1 MTVPPGRSAIGSSRD
16 AEEHVEACL
25 GALREHAEAGPE
37 RLSGLAPALAGLDPE
52 VVGGLPSLGRLQLH
66 LAAHGMWDELSQVL
80 RFAASDIADRGVVRR
95 GLLRR
100 RWCLDYPLLGD
111 DRIPADLFD
120 ARNDF
125 ELRACVDDVRR
136 RDGRLIVAGH
146 AYITHLDSRRSRI
159 EVWLQRGDGRIEL
172 PILRVSRPDV
182 TADSRQ
188 SAVSHDDSGFL
199 AEIESPVPAGGRTGR
214 WTLRARVTA
223 RGVTRAGRMTGA
235 RRAGERTFEADGFT
249 VALTRDRG
257 LALHRTDP
265 ADHAGDADASRGDRV
280 TGVQWT
286 DAHELVLT
294 GTGDGDAHGEGNV
307 ITLVRGHERHTW
319 PVHRE
324 GGRWTAIIGKTT
336 RGLPA
341 CDGFA
346 PGLPLRSGV
355 WRVLTGGEPVRL
367 DHALVADLPEPHLT
381 AVHEISLRTNR
392 SAELRLA
399 VRPGLGP
406 HERGPYATRRR
417 REAARRRTTRLVD
430 AALFDSYGGGQYS
443 CNPRAISEELARRR
457 PDMELIWVTRDGQ
470 FTVPAGVRTVLYG
483 SREHEEA
490 LHTCRFIVANRRT
503 QPGWYVK
510 RPGQLFVQTWHGT
523 PLKRL
528 GRDLAGMRYA
538 QRVREEDLGRYVATW
553 DVMLAPNPFSTPIL
567 RRAFGYTGEM
577 LESGYPRNDL
587 LLRPECRRQA
597 RERLG
602 VPEDRRVILYAP
614 TWRDDEMGGAAKVS
628 HADKEPRA
636 AGPPGFDLGDV
647 VGPLTGG
654 LGATDM
660 LLVRA
665 HYLVADRVTLPADA
679 LDVSRFP
686 DMADLLAAADVLV
699 TDYSSAMFDFACTG
713 RPMAFL
719 TPDLER
725 YRDEVR
731 GFYFDFE
738 AEAPGPMVRTADDLL
753 QILKYDDFTSYKAK
767 YQEFSEKFC
776 PWDDGH
782 ASARVVA
789 RMLS

>member
-1 MTVPPGRSAIGSSRD
+1 MTMSSSGTGALGDER
-16 AEEHVEACL
+16 EHVAAAIRAL
-25 GALREHAEAGPE
+25 GERIETGPE
-37 RLSGLAPALAGLDPE
+37 RLSDLAPALARLGSE
-52 VVGGLPSLGRLQLH
+52 VVDALPSLSRLQH
-66 LAAHGMWDELSQVL
+66 YLAAHGMWDELSRVL
-80 RFAASDIADRGVVRR
+80 RFAESDIADHGVIRR

-100 RWCLDYPLLGD
+100 RWYLDYPLLGD
-111 DRIPADLFD
+111 DRIPIGLFD

-125 ELRACVDDVRR
+125 ELCARVDDVRH
-136 RDGRLIVAGH
+136 RDGRLIVSGH

-159 EVWLQRGDGRIEL
+159 RVWLQRGDDRVEL
-172 PILRVSRPDV
+172 PIRRVGRPDV

-188 SAVSHDDSGFL
+188 AAVSHDDSGFVT
-199 AEIESPVPAGGRTGR
+199 EIEPAGLARGRTGR

-235 RRAGERTFEADGFT
+235 RRAGERAFEAGGLT
-249 VALTRDRG
+249 VTLTRDRG
-257 LALHRTDP
+257 LALHRTGP
-265 ADHAGDADASRGDRV
+265 ADLTRDVTGGDRV
-280 TGVQWT
+280 TGMRWT

-294 GTGDGDAHGEGNV
+294 GIGDGRARGDA

-319 PVHRE
+319 PVRRE
-324 GGRWTAIIGKTT
+324 AGRWTAVIGKTT
-336 RGLPA
+336 GG
-341 CDGFA
+341 GFT

-367 DHALVADLPEPHLT
+367 DHALVADPPPPHLT

-392 SAELRLA
+392 SAELRLV

-406 HERGPYATRRR
+406 RERGPYATRRR
-417 REAARRRTTRLVD
+417 REAARRRTTRLAD

-457 PDMELIWVTRDGQ
+457 PGMELIWVTRDGQ

-490 LHTCRFIVANRRT
+490 LHTCRFVVANRRT

-510 RPGQLFVQTWHGT
+510 RPGQMFVQTWHGT

-553 DVMLAPNPFSTPIL
+553 DVMLSPNPFSTPIL
-567 RRAFGYTGEM
+567 RRAFGYPGEM
-577 LESGYPRNDL
+577 LESGYPRNDR
-587 LLRPECRRQA
+587 LLRPECRRRA

-614 TWRDDEMGGAAKVS
+614 TWRDDELTGAGEA
-628 HADKEPRA
+628 
-636 AGPPGFDLGDV
+636 PGVDLGDV
-647 VGPLTGG
+647 AGALTRG
-654 LGATDM
+654 LGPDDM

-665 HYLVADRVTLPADA
+665 HYLVADRVMLPDGT
-679 LDVSRFP
+679 LDVSKFP

-699 TDYSSAMFDFACTG
+699 TDYSSTMFDFACTG

-719 TPDLER
+719 TPDLAR

-731 GFYFDFE
+731 GFYSDFE

-753 QILKYDDFTSYKAK
+753 QVLKFDDFASYKAK
-767 YQEFSEKFC
+767 YQDFREKFC

-782 ASARVVA
+782 ASARVVT

>member
-1 MTVPPGRSAIGSSRD
+1 MTFPPRRSVIGSSGD
-16 AEEHVEACL
+16 AEEHVAACL
-25 GALREHAEAGPE
+25 RALHEHAEAGPE
-37 RLSGLAPALAGLDPE
+37 RLAGLAPALARLDPE
-52 VVGGLPSLGRLQLH
+52 VVGGLPSLGRLQLY
-66 LAAHGMWDELSQVL
+66 LAAHGMWDELSRVL
-80 RFAASDIADRGVVRR
+80 RFAESDIADRGVVRR
-95 GLLRR
+95 GLLLRR

-111 DRIPADLFD
+111 GGIPADLFD

-125 ELRACVDDVRR
+125 ELRACVDDVRH
-136 RDGRLIVAGH
+136 RDGRLVVAGH
-146 AYITHLDSRRSRI
+146 AYITHLDSRRSRV
-159 EVWLQRGDGRIEL
+159 EVWLQRGNNRIEL
-172 PILRVSRPDV
+172 PIRRVSRPDV
-182 TADSRQ
+182 TAGSRQ
-188 SAVSHDDSGFL
+188 SAVSHDASGFR
-199 AEIESPVPAGGRTGR
+199 AEIDLPASAALLAGGRTGR

-223 RGVTRAGRMTGA
+223 RGVTRAGRTTGG
-235 RRAGERTFEADGFT
+235 RRAGERIFEADGFT

-257 LALHRTDP
+257 LVLHRTGP
-265 ADHAGDADASRGDRV
+265 ADLAGDADVPRGDTV
-280 TGVQWT
+280 TEVQWT
-286 DAHELVLT
+286 DAHELVLA
-294 GTGDGDAHGEGNV
+294 GTGDGDAHGEGDV
-307 ITLVRGHERHTW
+307 ITLVRGRERHTW

-324 GGRWTAIIGKTT
+324 CGRWTAIIGETA
-336 RGLPA
+336 RGLPER
-341 CDGFA
+341 GGLV
-346 PGLPLRSGV
+346 PGLPLRSGN

-367 DHALVADLPEPHLT
+367 DRALVADLPEPHLT
-381 AVHEISLRTNR
+381 GVHEISLRTDR

-399 VRPGLGP
+399 VRSGLGP

-417 REAARRRTTRLVD
+417 REAARRRATRLVD

-457 PDMELIWVTRDGQ
+457 PDLELIWVTRDGQ

-490 LHTCRFIVANRRT
+490 LHTCRFVVANRRT

-510 RPGQLFVQTWHGT
+510 RPGQMFVQTWHGT

-553 DVMLAPNPFSTPIL
+553 DVMLAPNPFSAPIL
-567 RRAFGYTGEM
+567 RRAFGYPGEM
-577 LESGYPRNDL
+577 LESGYPRNDR
-587 LLRPECRRQA
+587 LLRPECRRWA

-614 TWRDDEMGGAAKVS
+614 TWRDDELRGAAE
-628 HADKEPRA
+628 APRA
-636 AGPPGFDLGDV
+636 NGRFDLGDV
-647 VGPLTGG
+647 AGPLTGG
-654 LGATDM
+654 LGAADM

-665 HYLVADRVTLPADA
+665 HYLVADRVTLPDDA

-738 AEAPGPMVRTADDLL
+738 AEAPGPLARTADDLL
-753 QILKYDDFTSYKAK
+753 QILIYDDFTSYKAR